1 MAARAPKIAKQL
13 NISLSRIED
22 FLKSKGFDIE
32 IKPTTKIN
40 DDQYNLLLQEFSQDV
55 SDKVNIKEAIDSKR
69 KEREAISIE
78 FDEKE
83 KINIINDQE
92 QKVEKIEK
100 KIMFRKKTQMI
111 VKLKKS
117 QSQKRK

>member
-69 KEREAISIE
+69 KERESISID
-78 FDEKE
+78 FAEKE
-83 KINIINDQE
+83 KINIDNDQE
-92 QKVEKIEK
+92 QKVEKIENNVQK
-100 KIMFRKKTQMI
+100 KEIGRAH
-111 VKLKKS
+111 V
-117 QSQKRK
+117 